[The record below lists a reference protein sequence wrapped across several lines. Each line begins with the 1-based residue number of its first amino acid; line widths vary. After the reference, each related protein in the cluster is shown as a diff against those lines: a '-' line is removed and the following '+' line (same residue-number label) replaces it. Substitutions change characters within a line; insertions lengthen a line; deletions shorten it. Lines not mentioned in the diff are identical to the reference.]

1 MKSFIAFLAAPISGF
16 DFDLSTYPLSKVDCS
31 QYNGGCTREYRPLCG
46 NDGFT
51 RSNTCIFLTEYCLG
65 NINLRFNHW
74 GACMANDAVKE
85 AEEAEEPEE
94 KEECSGICPR
104 ILRPVCGSDGK
115 QYSNDCYLKYEGCK
129 TGQDLRVAPCPK
141 PCKKMCPRIY
151 TPVCGSDGVTYSNEC
166 EFNKAKCNNDNDP
179 EMPTLE
185 MVSDTA
191 CMMNDV
197 MIEVEEPECK
207 TNCGRT
213 VKAICGDDGETYPNK
228 CELNKKN
235 CQEGTEIGIAHK
247 GECKNCAK
255 ACTREWRPVCGSD
268 GKTYGTECM
277 LSVASCERPEENI
290 VVVSTGKCM
299 VNDAIDEPEEP
310 EEKEEKEVCN
320 GRCARIIDPVCGS
333 DGVKYPNPCILKFK
347 SCEEGTDVRIVPCK
361 KDCDRQCD
369 RMLNLVC
376 GSDGISYGN
385 LCMFEMAQCEKS
397 NDPENEPL
405 TMINEGRCMMNDFQ
419 EVDEPEEP
427 EEPEE
432 TVKPHSLADADCEYH
447 LQRTCPK
454 FSNQS
459 YCGNDRVTYPHICHF
474 RKARCINPDLTIA
487 MNPKICKKA
496 KKNKN
501 KMNFINGR
509 YMAFNG

>member
-16 DFDLSTYPLSKVDCS
+16 DLATYPLSKVDCS
-31 QYNGGCTREYRPLCG
+31 QYNGACITRENRPLCG
-46 NDGFT
+46 NDNFT
-51 RSNTCIFLTEYCLG
+51 RANTCRFLTEYCLG
-65 NINLRFNHW
+65 NINLRFKHW

-85 AEEAEEPEE
+85 AEEP
-94 KEECSGICPR
+94 EECSAVCLR
-104 ILRPVCGSDGK
+104 IYRPVCGSDGK
-115 QYSNDCYLKYEGCK
+115 QYANDCVLKYEGCK

-141 PCKKMCPRIY
+141 PCPKMCGRIY
-151 TPVCGSDGVTYSNEC
+151 RPVCGSDGVTYDNDC

-185 MVSDTA
+185 MVSETA
-191 CMMNDV
+191 CMMNDF

-207 TNCGRT
+207 TTCGRT

-290 VVVSTGKCM
+290 VVVNTGKCCFRM
-299 VNDAIDEPEEP
+299 
-310 EEKEEKEVCN
+310 
-320 GRCARIIDPVCGS
+320 
-333 DGVKYPNPCILKFK
+333 
-347 SCEEGTDVRIVPCK
+347 
-361 KDCDRQCD
+361 CD
-369 RMLNLVC
+369 RMLNPVC

-405 TMINEGRCMMNDFQ
+405 TMAYEGRCMVNDKRLMIQ

-432 TVKPHSLADADCEYH
+432 FETPHSLADADCEYH
-447 LQRTCPK
+447 LERTCPK

-459 YCGNDRVTYPHICHF
+459 YCGSDRVTYPHICHF

-487 MNPKICKKA
+487 MNSKICKKA